1 MSVKYITNCG
11 PYFLYY
17 KQDFQQKKSINFSK
31 SRILTNDALHLAL
44 SIYIIL
50 VHNKVL
56 LNTLHVNFRVLH
68 SFENIHYELRTKK
81 IYRSIDLP
89 GLSLSIRSGE

>member
-1 MSVKYITNCG
+1 MIDQCPLNTSQIVGHTSYIINKI
-11 PYFLYY
+11 F
-17 KQDFQQKKSINFSK
+17 KKKSINFPK

-68 SFENIHYELRTKK
+68 SFENIHNELRTKK
-81 IYRSIDLP
+81 NIALD
-89 GLSLSIRSGE
+89 